1 LQAGVPIE
9 PRLRQMLLS
18 TPRLVVAGLAGDSG
32 KTLVTLGLMRAFK
45 TRGLRVSPFK
55 KGPDYIDAAWLGSAA
70 GAPGRNLDT
79 YLMTREAIGQ
89 GLSLGTPA
97 DLLLLEGNRGLF
109 DGFDA
114 EGSHSTAELAK
125 LLQAPVVLVLDV
137 TKMTRTAAA
146 VVLGCSTLDPEL
158 NLAGVVLNRVGTQRQ
173 EGVIREAIQKISGPP
188 VLGAIPRL
196 GGDPLPDRHLGLVTA
211 VEHPQREEAIEQAA
225 RAVEQYVD
233 LDALLETAR
242 SAAEVTIPDGQPTR
256 SGSPVRIG
264 VFRDK
269 ALSFY
274 YPENLEA
281 LENAGAS
288 LVFLS
293 PLYDR
298 ALPEL
303 DALYF
308 GGGFPEVHVERLAK
322 NRAMREAVRNA
333 AAAGMP
339 VYAECGGLMFLAREL
354 IVNGVTHPMA
364 GVLDLIVE
372 HRARPQG
379 HGYVEAEVDR
389 PNPFFP
395 RGTRLRGHEFHYSR
409 VVPGGDSMST
419 ALKLHRGTGLGGGR
433 DGVARGKVW
442 ASYLHLHALGTPGW
456 AVTLAELAR
465 TYRRERTGSAPAAG
479 AAGGGAGKDERI
491 QQRSEEENANG
502 NRQGG
507 QGIAA
512 AGE

>member
-1 LQAGVPIE
+1 
-9 PRLRQMLLS
+9 MLLT
-18 TPRLVVAGLAGDSG
+18 TPRLVVAGLTGDSG
-32 KTLVTLGLMRAFK
+32 KTLVTLGMMRAFK
-45 TRGLRVSPFK
+45 SRGLAVSPFK

-89 GLSLGTPA
+89 GLSLGLPA
-97 DLLLLEGNRGLF
+97 DLLLLEGNRGLY
-109 DGFDA
+109 DGLDA
-114 EGSHSTAELAK
+114 CGSHSTAELAK
-125 LLQAPVVLVLDV
+125 LLSAPVVLVLDV

-146 VVLGCSTLDPEL
+146 VVLGCSSLDPDL

-173 EGVIREAIQKISGPP
+173 ERVIREAIANISGPP

-196 GGDPLPDRHLGLVTA
+196 AGDPLPDRHLGLVTA

-225 RAVEQYVD
+225 EAVRQYTD
-233 LDALLETAR
+233 LEALLETAR
-242 SAAEVTIPDGQPTR
+242 SAAEVKLPESRPDG

-409 VVPGGDSMST
+409 VVPGGDSTST
-419 ALKLHRGTGLGGGR
+419 ALELQRGKGLGGGR
-433 DGVARGKVW
+433 DGVSRGRVW
-442 ASYLHLHALGTPGW
+442 ASYLHLHALGTPDW
-456 AVTLAELAR
+456 AVALTDLAR
-465 TYRRERTGSAPAAG
+465 TYRDERSGETP
-479 AAGGGAGKDERI
+479 AGGTTGGRRRGRSGIGCQQEIAG
-491 QQRSEEENANG
+491 SS
-502 NRQGG
+502 
-507 QGIAA
+507 
-512 AGE
+512 